1 MPIIDN
7 HFRTLIEIGGS
18 DLHLSQGQPP
28 KVRVHG
34 SIKAISDE
42 ILSGEMMETM
52 MREICYPKAWQK
64 YIDKGDLD
72 FA

>member
-52 MREICYPKAWQK
+52 MREICDPKAFCHHLK
-64 YIDKGDLD
+64 R
-72 FA
+72 